1 MQKQK
6 INYLAL
12 QSTYSSVDLALFE
25 NQQCISF
32 VQISKF
38 TASSELIPAVKT
50 SLAEHSMPLK
60 ELDFICA
67 NLGPAPF
74 TTLRTTIVTVN
85 GLGFATQIPLVGVNG
100 LEAFAKTVLPE
111 NNNLII
117 VLNAFSKSIY
127 YAIRRNNLVTYGWQM
142 LDTFLNKI
150 ADDFQSQPVVIIG
163 EGIAN
168 YQLELA
174 SLPSNFTI
182 STDCPGYPSIN
193 LIAQTGLILFEN
205 KITTHELSPL
215 YLKQA
220 EPLLNL

>member
-50 SLAEHSMPLK
+50 SLAEHSMPLR

-100 LEAFAKTVLPE
+100 LEAFAKTVPMTP
-111 NNNLII
+111 NQYRRTTDGD
-117 VLNAFSKSIY
+117 LNEWRIAAGISPKRIHEVQDDVRALQSI
-127 YAIRRNNLVTYGWQM
+127 A
-142 LDTFLNKI
+142 
-150 ADDFQSQPVVIIG
+150 
-163 EGIAN
+163 
-168 YQLELA
+168 
-174 SLPSNFTI
+174 
-182 STDCPGYPSIN
+182 
-193 LIAQTGLILFEN
+193 GLI
-205 KITTHELSPL
+205 
-215 YLKQA
+215 
-220 EPLLNL
+220 